1 MIGPLKR
8 KEMGA
13 VIIAKLG
20 GKSRS
25 EEMGGY
31 RQEAKKE
38 AFLDF
43 AVSLKEMNYQK
54 GLEALT
60 YLIELCSEQEEPDE
74 YGHKLDMY

>member
-20 GKSRS
+20 KPQESS
-25 EEMGGY
+25 KEEYGN
-31 RQEAKKE
+31 EAKKE

-43 AVSLKEMNYQK
+43 AYAMKEMDYRK
-54 GLEALT
+54 GLEALS
-60 YLIELCSEQEEPDE
+60 YLIELCSNYEEQDE
-74 YGHKLDMY
+74 YGYKPELY